1 MSDRYGRC
9 VRQWDVIFGAEP
21 AKVPG
26 DPSSG
31 NETLDIAL
39 DWLCAD
45 TESALDFGCGNGT
58 MLFLCAL
65 RKTKYHIGIDLSQK
79 AIENAEKRAK
89 SMTAGTFS
97 FARGGVEQL
106 EQIQT
111 DSVDA
116 VILSNIVDNLYPD
129 DALLLLS
136 ECKRILKPNGKAL
149 IKLNPYLTQQ
159 QIKDWDIHIIEG
171 NLLNDG
177 LLLWN
182 NTTEEWQSI
191 IGRYFHIAQYEEIY
205 YPEHE
210 QTNRLFLVENRQA

>member
-1 MSDRYGRC
+1 MSDQYERC
-9 VRQWDVIFGAEP
+9 IQQWDAIFGAE
-21 AKVPG
+21 AADVPG
-26 DPSSG
+26 NPSSG
-31 NETLDIAL
+31 NEALDIAL

-65 RKTKYHIGIDLSQK
+65 RKTKRHVGIDLSQK
-79 AIENAEKRAK
+79 ATENAKKRSK
-89 SMTAGTFS
+89 CMKTGTFS
-97 FARGGVEQL
+97 FVHGGIEQL

-111 DSVDA
+111 GALDA

-149 IKLNPYLTQQ
+149 IKLNPYLAQQ

-171 NLLNDG
+171 NLLDDG

-191 IGRYFHIAQYEEIY
+191 IGRYFRIAQFEEIY
-205 YPEHE
+205 YPEHD
-210 QTNRLFLVENRQA
+210 QTNRLFLLENRQA